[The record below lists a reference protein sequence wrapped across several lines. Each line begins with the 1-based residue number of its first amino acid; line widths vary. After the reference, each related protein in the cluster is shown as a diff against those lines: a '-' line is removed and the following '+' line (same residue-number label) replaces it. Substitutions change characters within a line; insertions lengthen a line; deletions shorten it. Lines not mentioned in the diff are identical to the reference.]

1 MTQAT
6 VFVEQAQIV
15 IGEETPEVLVSP
27 LSPARLEIWQPGV
40 APGENDGD
48 VLSWNDGA
56 DQWEPSNRLSLLEAR
71 MTALENQNV
80 FLLEDN

>member
-1 MTQAT
+1 MTQVT
-6 VFVEQAQIV
+6 VFIEQAQV
-15 IGEETPEVLVSP
+15 VVGEETPEVVVSP
-27 LSPARLEIWQPGV
+27 SSPVLLEIWQPGV
-40 APGENDGD
+40 PPGKNNND

-56 DQWEPSNRLSLLEAR
+56 DRWESSDRLTLLEAR